1 MILSFLELSSVL
13 LWAHNSYKYVICE
26 NFIDNSPYSCYTEKI
41 QKDRD
46 RLRAERRNQWDE
58 TIKSS
63 SIGNRATT
71 SSRASEGWN
80 SYDSFKSTSISK
92 KASLLHLN
100 PLTNTSCVWSKAA
113 CHQKNYP
120 NQAGGGSMSV
130 RIAYILQGECTV
142 MYDKVAFHNYYFLT
156 YQLQSTC
163 LTEFPFPVLYLLWL

>member
-26 NFIDNSPYSCYTEKI
+26 NFIDNSRYSCYTEKI

-46 RLRAERRNQWDE
+46 RSRAERRNQWDE

-130 RIAYILQGECTV
+130 WIAYII
-142 MYDKVAFHNYYFLT
+142 YYFVT

-163 LTEFPFPVLYLLWL
+163 LTEFLFPVLYLLWL